1 MQNAKKT
8 KNKKQKETE
17 KCLNV
22 TNCARWCNLTQQTIH
37 ANQTPQQS
45 FHLKPGLSSYVI
57 KISGIPELVEDLDY

>member
-1 MQNAKKT
+1 MQNAKK
-8 KNKKQKETE
+8 KNEKQKETE

-22 TNCARWCNLTQQTIH
+22 TNCTRLGNLTQQTIH

-45 FHLKPGLSSYVI
+45 FHLKPWFSSYVI